1 MMRHVQPNVII
12 LPIILT
18 QDETTQD
25 GSNRRTLK
33 PMYAQFGN
41 VRVRER
47 NQTWARVCVGYI
59 PTPNKNEKPRGMKK
73 AEYQRAKRALFH
85 AAMDVL
91 LAPLRVYQRTGVLM
105 QLPGRDGRLY
115 TCKLTCCEVLTSR
128 EVPKPSWRW
137 MPSIASIPNLLHIV
151 G

>member
-91 LAPLRVYQRTGVLM
+91 LAPLRVYQRSGVLM

-115 TCKLTCCEVLTSR
+115 TMVV
-128 EVPKPSWRW
+128 VPCAGMCSYDQPEANAVVGKKDAYRM
-137 MPSIASIPNLLHIV
+137 MPMMCTM
-151 G
+151 